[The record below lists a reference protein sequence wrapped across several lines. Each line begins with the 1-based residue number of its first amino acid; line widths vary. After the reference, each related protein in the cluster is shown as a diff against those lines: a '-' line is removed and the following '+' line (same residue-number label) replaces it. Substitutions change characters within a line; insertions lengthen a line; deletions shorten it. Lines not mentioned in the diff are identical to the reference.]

1 MQIAAKLDDY
11 GKPAWIAVMIASFII
26 FWPLGLGVLIYLI
39 WSGRMGF
46 WRDAGR
52 DFTGQARRHGCGW
65 QRSFRAPPSTG
76 NHTFDEYRADA
87 LRRLEEEQKE
97 FTEFLERLRKARDKT
112 EFDQF
117 MAERTSRTQ
126 NASGGEAPEPK
137 PAS

>member
-52 DFTGQARRHGCGW
+52 DFAGQTRRHGCGW
-65 QRSFRAPPSTG
+65 QRSFRMPASTG
-76 NHTFDEYRADA
+76 NHAFDEYRADA

-117 MAERTSRTQ
+117 MEERRSRTQ
-126 NASGGEAPEPK
+126 STFGGEAPEPK

>member
-11 GKPAWIAVMIASFII
+11 GKPAWIVVMIASFII

-46 WRDAGR
+46 WRDAGK
-52 DFTGQARRHGCGW
+52 DFAGQAKRHACGW
-65 QRSFRAPPSTG
+65 QRSFRMPSSTG
-76 NHTFDEYRADA
+76 NHAFDEYRADA

-117 MAERTSRTQ
+117 MADRKNRTQ
-126 NASGGEAPEPK
+126 DTSGGETPE
-137 PAS
+137 AQSTG